1 RVGGLSVPLQG
12 SLHGQQP
19 AFPRTGGAHQ
29 PEYPGPDS
37 RAGGDRRQG
46 GEDRRAPAQPG
57 LRRAGHPGLA
67 YRTGF
72 VPAGAAALCRAAG
85 LARGAGRPVR
95 RLANHAGRLSPGV
108 AVTLPRGST
117 MKLSLGP
124 VLFYWDRQQ
133 TLDFY
138 ADMASL
144 PLDVI
149 YLGETVCSKRRAMC
163 LDDWIGLGRDLA
175 QESSAQIVLSGLTLV
190 EAASELSGLRRLCDN
205 GELLVEANDMG
216 AVQYLSEKGLP
227 FVGGPALNLY
237 NGYALAELVGSG
249 MCRWVPP
256 VEISGAMVRD
266 ARAQLATLDVAMPE
280 LEIFAYGHLPL
291 AYSAR
296 CFTARAENRPKDDC
310 QFCCQNYPEG
320 IPLLSQEGEALFTIN
335 GIQTMSASVSNLLAD
350 YPALE
355 ASGADLLRLSPR
367 AAGMPEVV
375 AAFDA
380 VRQGGLPPLAVEG
393 CNGYWHGQPGMLRAE
408 EVGLC

>member
-1 RVGGLSVPLQG
+1 
-12 SLHGQQP
+12 
-19 AFPRTGGAHQ
+19 
-29 PEYPGPDS
+29 
-37 RAGGDRRQG
+37 
-46 GEDRRAPAQPG
+46 
-57 LRRAGHPGLA
+57 
-67 YRTGF
+67 
-72 VPAGAAALCRAAG
+72 
-85 LARGAGRPVR
+85 
-95 RLANHAGRLSPGV
+95 
-108 AVTLPRGST
+108 

-133 TLDFY
+133 TLNFY
-138 ADMASL
+138 ADMANL

-149 YLGETVCSKRRAMC
+149 YLGETVCSKRRDLG
-163 LDDWIGLGRDLA
+163 LDDWIGLGRELI
-175 QESSAQIVLSGLTLV
+175 QESSAQIVLSGLTLI
-190 EAASELSGLRRLCDN
+190 EAASELSGLKRLCDN

-216 AVQYLSEKGLP
+216 AVQYLSEKRLP

-237 NGYALAELVGSG
+237 NGHALAELVKSG
-249 MCRWVPP
+249 MYRWVPP
-256 VEISGAMVRD
+256 VEMSGAMIRS
-266 ARAQLATLDVAMPE
+266 AREQLASIEVTPPE
-280 LEIFAYGHLPL
+280 IEIFAYGHLPL

-350 YPALE
+350 YPALV

-367 AAGMPEVV
+367 VSGMGEVV

-380 VRQGGLPPLAVEG
+380 VRKGGLPPLAVEG

-408 EVGLC
+408 EAGLC

>member
-1 RVGGLSVPLQG
+1 
-12 SLHGQQP
+12 
-19 AFPRTGGAHQ
+19 
-29 PEYPGPDS
+29 
-37 RAGGDRRQG
+37 
-46 GEDRRAPAQPG
+46 
-57 LRRAGHPGLA
+57 
-67 YRTGF
+67 
-72 VPAGAAALCRAAG
+72 
-85 LARGAGRPVR
+85 
-95 RLANHAGRLSPGV
+95 
-108 AVTLPRGST
+108 

-133 TLDFY
+133 TLNFY

-149 YLGETVCSKRRAMC
+149 YLGETVCSKRRDMG
-163 LDDWIGLGRDLA
+163 LDDWIGLGRELGQA
-175 QESSAQIVLSGLTLV
+175 SSAQIVLSGLTLI
-190 EAASELSGLRRLCDN
+190 EAASELSSLKRLCDN

-216 AVQYLSEKGLP
+216 AVQYLAERRLP

-237 NGYALAELVGSG
+237 NGHALAELVKSG
-249 MCRWVPP
+249 MYRWVPP
-256 VEISGAMVRD
+256 VEISGAMIRS
-266 ARAQLATLDVAMPE
+266 AREQLAELDVVPPE
-280 LEIFAYGHLPL
+280 IEIFAYGHLPL

-350 YPALE
+350 YPALV
-355 ASGADLLRLSPR
+355 ASGAELLRLSPR
-367 AAGMPEVV
+367 ASGMSDVV

-380 VRQGGLPPLAVEG
+380 VRQGSLPPLAVEG

-408 EVGLC
+408 EAGLC